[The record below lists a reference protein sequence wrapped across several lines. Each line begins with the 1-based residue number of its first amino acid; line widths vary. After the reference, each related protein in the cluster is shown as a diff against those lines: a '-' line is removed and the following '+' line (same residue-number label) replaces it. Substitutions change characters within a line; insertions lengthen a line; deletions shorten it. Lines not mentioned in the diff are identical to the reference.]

1 MPPKIKTEKEK
12 QQLKTLIIDAAR
24 ELFVSQG
31 VEAVSMRQIAKRIG
45 YSATS
50 IYSHFTDKEAVLRA
64 ICDTDFLALANAL
77 NSIMQIEEPVERM
90 IVLGKGYADFA
101 LKYPNHYRLM
111 FMNPHLAHQH
121 ESACIEENNAEKNA
135 YLQLKTVVTAVYEVG
150 RFRAE
155 LTDVDLIAQTV
166 WAGIHGVCSLEIAMA
181 KDEWFNWCEVNDR
194 VELMQDVLLRGLI
207 RE

>member
-1 MPPKIKTEKEK
+1 MPPKIKTEQEK

-24 ELFVSQG
+24 ELFVSKG
-31 VEAVSMRQIAKRIG
+31 VEAVSMREIAKKIG

-77 NSIMQIEEPVERM
+77 NSIMQIPDPVERM
-90 IVLGKGYADFA
+90 IVLGRGYADFA

-111 FMNPHLAHQH
+111 FMNPVVARVHKD
-121 ESACIEENNAEKNA
+121 ACAGENNAEQNA
-135 YLQLKTVVTAVYEVG
+135 YLQLKIVVQDVYEAG
-150 RFRAE
+150 QFRAE
-155 LTDVDLIAQTV
+155 LTDVDLIAQTT
-166 WAGIHGVCSLEIAMA
+166 WAGIHGVCSLQIAMSQDA
-181 KDEWFNWCEVNDR
+181 WFEWCEINDR
-194 VELMQDVLLRGLI
+194 VALMQDVLVRGLI